1 MLKFIITNI
10 NEYFTYNVQER
21 DPLKC
26 INHWD
31 KLKDSFIPLC
41 RDGDDLHVP
50 QFCAIIEESGL
61 VDLKRFFY

>member
-1 MLKFIITNI
+1 MLKSIITNI

-31 KLKDSFIPLC
+31 KLKDWFIPLR

-50 QFCAIIEESGL
+50 
-61 VDLKRFFY
+61 